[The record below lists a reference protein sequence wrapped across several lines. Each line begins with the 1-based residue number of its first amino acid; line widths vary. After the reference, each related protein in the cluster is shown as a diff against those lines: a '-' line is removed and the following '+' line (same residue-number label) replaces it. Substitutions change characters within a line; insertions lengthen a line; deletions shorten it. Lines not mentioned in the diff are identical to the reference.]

1 MGEGGLVMSAS
12 NASVDGQHPLR
23 IHPLVQNF
31 VNPPGSQSA
40 QITPGPN
47 AGFSVF
53 SQASGICTKGSTAQY
68 LQKKAGAKRGR
79 NTSNK
84 NKVAA

>member
-1 MGEGGLVMSAS
+1 M
-12 NASVDGQHPLR
+12 
-23 IHPLVQNF
+23 HPLVQNF

-40 QITPGPN
+40 QITLGPN
-47 AGFSVF
+47 AGVSVF

-68 LQKKAGAKRGR
+68 LQKKKAGAKRGR